1 MESMGF
7 LEGELILPDIRPC
20 KKREEG
26 AGGGK

>member
-7 LEGELILPDIRPC
+7 LEGELIVLGIRPC